1 MPKNSLDL
9 LLIEPSLDWRES
21 TKIKISM
28 RIEENEPTKENL
40 KISTGYLISSVKNKG
55 YNVKFIDMAVEK
67 VGVDDFMEYIKVN
80 NPMVIGS
87 PAFTFQVPVVVKLFS
102 KIKKT
107 FPNIILCIGG
117 CHVTSLPE
125 KTLKDYPDIDFLICG
140 EAETT
145 IPIVLGRIKSGL
157 NISDI
162 PGVFVNRGENS
173 NDVFWEDVNNIP
185 FPAWEEFKISKY
197 AGFLPNM
204 GKREFPVINGR
215 GCPFKCIFCCR
226 QSGTKC
232 RRRSVESVIEEIE
245 RNVKDFNCDSISF
258 MDETFILDKQ
268 WINNFLKKMQS
279 SGLNKKIKWYCS
291 TRVSSVS
298 LELLQELKEAGCCY
312 IFYGFESANRDV
324 LEIIKKGTS
333 PEQMQDAVKW
343 TKKSGIVPIGSFII
357 GLPGDTRSSIIET
370 IEFGKNLDLY
380 SITFP
385 IAVPFPGTELRRMAI
400 NGEYGMRIITD
411 EWSEYISNDFDA
423 FGVGKIGHLES
434 VDLSWEERKELQKFA
449 YNRNPKKKILKYLES
464 IS

>member
-1 MPKNSLDL
+1 
-9 LLIEPSLDWRES
+9 
-21 TKIKISM
+21 
-28 RIEENEPTKENL
+28 
-40 KISTGYLISSVKNKG
+40 
-55 YNVKFIDMAVEK
+55 
-67 VGVDDFMEYIKVN
+67 
-80 NPMVIGS
+80 
-87 PAFTFQVPVVVKLFS
+87 
-102 KIKKT
+102 
-107 FPNIILCIGG
+107 
-117 CHVTSLPE
+117 
-125 KTLKDYPDIDFLICG
+125 
-140 EAETT
+140 
-145 IPIVLGRIKSGL
+145 
-157 NISDI
+157 
-162 PGVFVNRGENS
+162 
-173 NDVFWEDVNNIP
+173 
-185 FPAWEEFKISKY
+185 
-197 AGFLPNM
+197 
-204 GKREFPVINGR
+204 
-215 GCPFKCIFCCR
+215 
-226 QSGTKC
+226 
-232 RRRSVESVIEEIE
+232 
-245 RNVKDFNCDSISF
+245 
-258 MDETFILDKQ
+258 
-268 WINNFLKKMQS
+268 MQS